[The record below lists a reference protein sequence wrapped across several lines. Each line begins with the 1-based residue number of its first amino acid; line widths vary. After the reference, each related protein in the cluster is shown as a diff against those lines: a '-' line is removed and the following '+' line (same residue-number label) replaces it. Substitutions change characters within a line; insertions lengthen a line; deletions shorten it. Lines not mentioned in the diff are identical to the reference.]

1 MDEQPDIESLTESR
15 AKAIFD
21 FLARQFG
28 CKESKIDFYFGLLF
42 IADDGERFVPFVEIL
57 EDGPCNHV
65 LYMQSNTYKENAEKM
80 LQAGN
85 CRIFIY
91 KEFPG
96 RRIYFKI
103 PDSLEELLILTD
115 IA

>member
-1 MDEQPDIESLTESR
+1 MDRQLDMESLTESR

-21 FLARQFG
+21 FLARQVD
-28 CKESKIDFYFGLLF
+28 CRESEIDFYFGLRF
-42 IADDGERFVPFVEIL
+42 IDGNDERFVPFVEVL

-65 LYMQSNTYKENAEKM
+65 FYMQSNTYRENAEKM
-80 LQAGN
+80 LQARN
-85 CRIFIY
+85 CRIFIW

-103 PDSLEELLILTD
+103 PGSLEELLILTD